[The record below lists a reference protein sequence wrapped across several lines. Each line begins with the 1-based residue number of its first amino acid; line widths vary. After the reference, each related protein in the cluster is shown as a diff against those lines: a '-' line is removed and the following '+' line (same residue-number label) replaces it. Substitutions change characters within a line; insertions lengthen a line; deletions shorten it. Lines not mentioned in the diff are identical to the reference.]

1 MFHSARIN
9 LTIWYIV
16 ISMAVSIFF
25 SAGIYFIL
33 HRELVRNELR
43 SRFRFEMMRQEY
55 PEMDERYMPRKLP
68 IETTEKSIAIN
79 LFYINLIILAL
90 STLAGYF
97 LAGRM
102 LEPIEDMVAKQNQ
115 FVADASHELRTP
127 LTSLKTSIE
136 VNLRDK
142 TLDLKQARIVLDEN
156 LDDVNKLQ
164 RLSEHLLALAS
175 FQSGGLRSDE
185 HIATKDVIKKAVQAV
200 SYQAKEKNISIK
212 LKGGSSQITGDMKR
226 LTDAFVIFLD
236 NAVKYSPDKST
247 VRIASIT
254 TDTNVKISITDEGV
268 GIAKKDQQRIFERFY
283 RADSSRSKSTG
294 GYGLGLAIAQDIIS
308 AHGGTISVVSHGKD
322 QGSTFTVTLPIIKS

>member
-25 SAGIYFIL
+25 SAGIYFML

-43 SRFRFEMMRQEY
+43 SRFKFEMMRQEY
-55 PEMDERYMPRKLP
+55 PEMDDKYMPRKMP
-68 IETTEKSIAIN
+68 IDTTEKSIAIN

-136 VNLRDK
+136 VNLRDT
-142 TLDLKQARIVLDEN
+142 TLDLNQAKTVLDEN

-175 FQSGGLRSDE
+175 FQSTGLRSDE
-185 HIATKDVIKKAVQAV
+185 RVNTKDIVKKAVQSV

-212 LKGGSSQITGDMKR
+212 STGASSQVTGDVKR

-236 NAVKYSPDKST
+236 NAVKYSPEKSI
-247 VRIASIT
+247 VRIASSISDGNVIIT
-254 TDTNVKISITDEGV
+254 IRDEGI
-268 GIAKKDQQRIFERFY
+268 GIAKKDQHRIFERFY

-308 AHGGTISVVSHGKD
+308 AHNGTIAVSSQGKD
-322 QGSTFTVTLPIIKS
+322 QGSTFTISLPKTA